1 LSNLSS
7 ENFRVQVNY
16 SVERRHEYF
25 EGLLRRQAS
34 DVQVEVVVE
43 RTVGVEVRHQ
53 PQLRTR
59 VGGGAVRADV
69 AEDVLVSI

>member
-1 LSNLSS
+1 
-7 ENFRVQVNY
+7 
-16 SVERRHEYF
+16 
-25 EGLLRRQAS
+25 LLRRQAS

-59 VGGGAVRADV
+59 VGRGAVRADV